1 MSEKERVDRLDEA
14 MIEEILGMSAAE
26 AAALV
31 GEADV
36 AASRQSLAQA
46 KGKVGKLRLARA
58 KTEATLYVGGAAAA
72 GPKSDGQRVDQLR
85 RSDPAL
91 DKKMTLAARSG
102 NAKAEADAAS
112 LEEDLAELDA
122 WEAQNRD
129 QP

>member
-1 MSEKERVDRLDEA
+1 MRAGRTGFNVLHSFVYAVGYQRHEQRGEARMARRSDTESPDPGVRHPADLDE
-14 MIEEILGMSAAE
+14 
-26 AAALV
+26 
-31 GEADV
+31 
-36 AASRQSLAQA
+36 
-46 KGKVGKLRLARA
+46 LARA